1 MDSSTSLPNDDAAA
15 GGSPTGRPSRR
26 TSTGAAW
33 AGGPPAARPSGTT
46 SRPRENRW
54 RHVPRPGQQGGH
66 GWIAGDTALPAA
78 RPGTAGPG
86 RIARSTSPPEGRG
99 GRGRIAGST
108 CLPGR
113 RGQAQLRRED
123 PPASRAVAASI
134 LRRRPPS
141 PARRSRIGAPISL
154 PAPPASRTAAAT
166 TLGRRPAPPLGTV
179 QGCIPRVE
187 ARGGSRRNGA
197 AAHPRNRR
205 VRSGPGLVYDVRRP
219 RKPFPAF
226 RGVPGGSSCPTTK
239 RSTIRVGQHMI
250 WEGGATALLAAPMP
264 LTGSGRS
271 FGRRGTFRLPRPRPP
286 PPPRANRAGNRGG
299 EVEEA

>member
-123 PPASRAVAASI
+123 PPASRAVAAST

-141 PARRSRIGAPISL
+141 PRDGLASAPSS
-154 PAPPASRTAAAT
+154 AS
-166 TLGRRPAPPLGTV
+166 
-179 QGCIPRVE
+179 
-187 ARGGSRRNGA
+187 
-197 AAHPRNRR
+197 
-205 VRSGPGLVYDVRRP
+205 
-219 RKPFPAF
+219 
-226 RGVPGGSSCPTTK
+226 
-239 RSTIRVGQHMI
+239 
-250 WEGGATALLAAPMP
+250 
-264 LTGSGRS
+264 
-271 FGRRGTFRLPRPRPP
+271 PP
-286 PPPRANRAGNRGG
+286 PPPHGLLRRRPWGDAPLPPSGRCRGAFPGWRHEEGAGETVRRRTRAIGGSGQGPGSFTTCGVPGSHSRRFAACQGGPRAPRRRGPPS
-299 EVEEA
+299 ESANT